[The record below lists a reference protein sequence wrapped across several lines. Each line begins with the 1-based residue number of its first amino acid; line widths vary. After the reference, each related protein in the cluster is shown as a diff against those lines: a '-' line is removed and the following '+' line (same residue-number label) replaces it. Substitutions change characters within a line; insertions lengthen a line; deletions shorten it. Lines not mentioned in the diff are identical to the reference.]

1 MFRQDCGW
9 VSGARVGTAGCSVT
23 GLAAAAANWANDSQ
37 AMDLVGLRTVGGT
50 KWSPSVVRT
59 H

>member
-37 AMDLVGLRTVGGT
+37 AMDLAGGT
-50 KWSPSVVRT
+50 KWSPSMVRT